1 MKLREIKDKLPDVK
15 LPDMGKTPEEL
26 KKLKKRVLAGS
37 VAFATVL
44 SMFVS
49 TSVQNPADLVND
61 EDIFIPPA
69 PIVEMVSDLPD
80 EPDDG
85 DEDEGL
91 ADEEKKRGGI
101 KERIRSFLLSRSPIV
116 RVCICLP
123 LWAFGWGIN
132 TLFSALC
139 SMLAPVGGTILSL
152 ILTAA
157 VILAVLVGAVKTVS
171 PDKPLREILTK
182 KNICLSAVAAA
193 TAELLLTLA
202 MFIPNGEKYVKLI
215 RALLML
221 TAVLAVTVP
230 LTVKEYKKEKQK
242 ESLTVL

>member
-1 MKLREIKDKLPDVK
+1 MKIRDIKKILPDVK
-15 LPDMGKTPEEL
+15 LPDIGKTPEEI
-26 KKLKKRVLAGS
+26 KKLKNRALAGT
-37 VAFATVL
+37 VAAATVL

-49 TSVQNPADLVND
+49 TTVQNPADLIDD
-61 EDIFIPPA
+61 EDIFTPPA
-69 PIVEMVSDLPD
+69 PIVEMVSDIPD
-80 EPDDG
+80 EPDNG
-85 DEDEGL
+85 DEDEGIT
-91 ADEEKKRGGI
+91 DEEKKRGGI

-123 LWAFGWGIN
+123 MWAIGWGL
-132 TLFSALC
+132 TALFSALC
-139 SMLAPVGGTILSL
+139 SMLSPVGGTILSL
-152 ILTAA
+152 VLAAA
-157 VILAVLVGAVKTVS
+157 VILAVLVGVVKTVS

-202 MFIPNGEKYVKLI
+202 MFIPGGEKYVRLI

-242 ESLTVL
+242 ETAAA